1 MPKYSGKPDRP
12 VLSIC
17 SEIKAHICTM
27 NIERFVASK
36 NRNTWGPGQNNFLG

>member
-17 SEIKAHICTM
+17 SEIKAHTCTM
-27 NIERFVASK
+27 NERFVASK
-36 NRNTWGPGQNNFLG
+36 NRNTWGPGQKNFLG